1 MCRVHFRQVVF
12 SNTSKFDCVTVF
24 KMSTIVATA
33 DCELV
38 ALLEDDTG
46 MELLV
51 NNKII
56 SLELPVKDVYK
67 KIWVPDHGDGEAMRI
82 VYRMRGL
89 LGKLHCRLCEDRL

>member
-1 MCRVHFRQVVF
+1 
-12 SNTSKFDCVTVF
+12 
-24 KMSTIVATA
+24 MSTIVATA

>member
-1 MCRVHFRQVVF
+1 MPIY
-12 SNTSKFDCVTVF
+12 F
-24 KMSTIVATA
+24 KSEFLKYWWFCFA

-56 SLELPVKDVYK
+56 SLELPVKDVFK
-67 KIWVPDHGDGEAMRI
+67 KIWVPDHGEGEAMRI

-89 LGKLHCRLCEDRL
+89 LGGSTMLLTQNYKSL